1 MLTKLYP
8 SFLALS
14 IAGGS
19 PIITFVIV
27 AVLVAVALYYLPTLL
42 PMDGPTWQFIRVVV
56 IIALLLWCLRL
67 FGIL

>member
-8 SFLALS
+8 SLLALS

-42 PMDGPTWQFIRVVV
+42 PMDAQVWAIIRAVVV
-56 IIALLLWCLRL
+56 IALILYALRL
-67 FGIL
+67 FGVI

>member
-1 MLTKLYP
+1 MLTKLFP
-8 SFLALS
+8 SLLALS

-42 PMDGPTWQFIRVVV
+42 PMDGAVWQFIRVVV
-56 IIALLLWCLRL
+56 ILALIFWALKL
-67 FGIL
+67 FGIV